1 MLNYTDREHNC
12 IGGVYILVG
21 EGAQQTNNQD
31 NFIVGKYSEDNKQ
44 DDVNNGWYANLNRM
58 SEGTV
63 TAKPATWSSEGRG
76 FQAERIRTKTLRK

>member
-1 MLNYTDREHNC
+1 MLNYTDREHDC

-31 NFIVGKYSEDNKQ
+31 NFIVGKYSEVNKQ

-63 TAKPATWSSEGRG
+63 TAKPAT
-76 FQAERIRTKTLRK
+76 